1 MQLTPNAIA
10 ALATVAIPGLDVCH
24 AAPAP
29 AATGFQAAIAV
40 DAEDRQWL
48 VQVPTTPTAG
58 ATSEA
63 EIALLGAIAPLVE
76 QGILPFVVPRAAGF
90 APLLEGGRA
99 VVFRRIVGSA
109 LNLDRLQPG
118 PGAAASLGRAI
129 AAIHELPRMIVED
142 TGHPSYTA
150 DEYRKR
156 HLAQLDEAAT
166 TGRIPAFLLRRWE
179 TALENAALWRFTPV
193 VTHGELSPESVIMAH
208 GQVSAIVD
216 WTGVQIA
223 DPADDLAW
231 LIASA
236 PQDCTESIIEAYQ
249 LRRTEL
255 LDPHLLDRAQL
266 LTELALVK
274 WLQHGV
280 RLNNPVIIA
289 DAVEMMSD
297 LVEVTT
303 ETGSFTISSRV
314 AQDGYLRPM
323 ADPDSLISTEATDD
337 QEAAQHSQAPAESGA
352 LAISDGPEAA
362 DLDPASAEFGQREVN
377 LAHSGENPQFPEPKL
392 PNYDRSVPPGPH
404 ADDPTTALQVIP
416 PTDDTED

>member
-1 MQLTPNAIA
+1 MQLTSYAIA
-10 ALATVAIPGLDVCH
+10 ALATVAIPGLDVRH
-24 AAPAP
+24 ATSAP
-29 AATGFQAAIAV
+29 AATGFQAAVAI
-40 DAEDRQWL
+40 DSEDRQWL
-48 VQVPTTPTAG
+48 VQVPATPTAG
-58 ATSEA
+58 AAAEA
-63 EIALLGAIAPLVE
+63 EIALLSALSPLVD

-99 VVFRRIVGSA
+99 VVFRRLVGTA
-109 LNLDRLQPG
+109 LNLQKLQPG

-129 AAIHELPRMIVED
+129 AAIHELPRAIIED
-142 TGHPSYTA
+142 AGRPSYTA
-150 DEYRKR
+150 DEYRRR
-156 HLAQLDEAAT
+156 HLAQLDEAAS

-179 TALENAALWRFTPV
+179 TALENAALWRFSPV
-193 VTHGELSPESVIMAH
+193 VTHGDLAPESVIMAH

-216 WTGVQIA
+216 WTGAQVA

-231 LIASA
+231 LLAAA

-266 LTELALVK
+266 LTELALAK

-280 RLNNPVIIA
+280 RLNDPVIIA

-314 AQDGYLRPM
+314 AQDAYVQPTIM
-323 ADPDSLISTEATDD
+323 A
-337 QEAAQHSQAPAESGA
+337 AAQEPLDSSAPAEDIGA
-352 LAISDGPEAA
+352 DPQDLSPADQAVQEFVPTTDPE
-362 DLDPASAEFGQREVN
+362 
-377 LAHSGENPQFPEPKL
+377 HSGEIPSAAEPKI
-392 PNYDRSVPPGPH
+392 PNYDRSTPPGPY
-404 ADDPTTALQVIP
+404 ADDPTTTLHIVTPQP
-416 PTDDTED
+416 DTED